1 MDGQQTDG
9 AGAAGGAGTAG
20 ADGAGTA
27 GAGANGAKGA
37 DDALVPRLNL
47 IEDQPLA
54 SRADAYAQV
63 HDELRDELEGGDVQ
77 RHG

>member
-1 MDGQQTDG
+1 MDGQQ
-9 AGAAGGAGTAG
+9 
-20 ADGAGTA
+20 ADGAI
-27 GAGANGAKGA
+27 GAGANGANGGGTTGT

-77 RHG
+77 RNG

>member
-9 AGAAGGAGTAG
+9 AGTPDGAGTAG

-27 GAGANGAKGA
+27 GT

>member
-1 MDGQQTDG
+1 VMDGQQADG
-9 AGAAGGAGTAG
+9 AIGAG
-20 ADGAGTA
+20 ADGAN
-27 GAGANGAKGA
+27 GAGTTGT

-77 RHG
+77 RNG

>member
-1 MDGQQTDG
+1 MDGQQTHGEDRV
-9 AGAAGGAGTAG
+9 
-20 ADGAGTA
+20 
-27 GAGANGAKGA
+27 ANAGA
-37 DDALVPRLNL
+37 DDALVPRLKL

-63 HDELRDELEGGDVQ
+63 HEELRDELEGGDVQ

>member
-9 AGAAGGAGTAG
+9 ADETGGPG
-20 ADGAGTA
+20 
-27 GAGANGAKGA
+27 

-54 SRADAYAQV
+54 ARAEAYAQV
-63 HDELRDELEGGDVQ
+63 HDELREQLEGGDVQ
-77 RHG
+77 RNG

>member
-9 AGAAGGAGTAG
+9 ADVAGTADG
-20 ADGAGTA
+20 ARTPAASGAGTA
-27 GAGANGAKGA
+27 GAGTAGV

-54 SRADAYAQV
+54 SRAEAYAQV

>member
-9 AGAAGGAGTAG
+9 A
-20 ADGAGTA
+20 DGAGTA
-27 GAGANGAKGA
+27 GVNGAGTAGA

-63 HDELRDELEGGDVQ
+63 HDELREELEGGDVQ